1 MVRSALVRHCDD
13 HVRPLL
19 PSHLQSTITIRCRAF
34 ADSYLIDCG
43 TSNTASLLIDKCFSS
58 PLVHEGRT
66 LRVRRDK
73 TPSQRIVARGLGKVW
88 TRAHRLLTESQKR
101 CENDK
106 LVTDSNRGVLFHVRN
121 ESAMRVCESKNGD
134 DEITFH
140 VAKDF
145 MEKYNVDQ
153 ATARLW
159 EEEAKEATRP
169 RL

>member
-1 MVRSALVRHCDD
+1 M
-13 HVRPLL
+13 
-19 PSHLQSTITIRCRAF
+19 
-34 ADSYLIDCG
+34 
-43 TSNTASLLIDKCFSS
+43 
-58 PLVHEGRT
+58 
-66 LRVRRDK
+66 
-73 TPSQRIVARGLGKVW
+73 
-88 TRAHRLLTESQKR
+88 LTESQKR